1 MAETSSEEELSV
13 VNDNNHKST
22 NNIPIEIVSDEEMA
36 LIEAA
41 FALASSSSAR
51 SLSLSASIRSS
62 SSPSPPSPL
71 LHTNALSIKSI
82 TLLAKRRLS
91 TETSN
96 GNGNGN
102 VNHPDIEDLLPKKTR
117 LHDSFLHRYRRSRGL
132 SVTDLTAAEW
142 CEKQKE
148 FSLTR
153 GGRRTTKAMRAGIAR
168 HVELEEEVMKR
179 VAVKIATKEDGWAL
193 KFLNFIHGVNQL
205 LFTGLTRELPI
216 IAYIGNV
223 WMVGVIDEIQMP
235 LTKEHHNPILIDTK
249 TRVRDTLPSE
259 AQRRNGR
266 FQLMCYKYLWD
277 NTIANDFPSGK
288 FFTYFS
294 LNPHHILAEDLQVT
308 IAGSDFCVSAS
319 DKNLTLD
326 DMVRYYTNTLKM
338 LAPAHDQLLLRYEYQ
353 EDKSL
358 LAEDKFE
365 YDSEWL
371 KNQIQSCLEFWHGQ
385 REASYA
391 PEDERWKC
399 RYCQFARDCEGYA
412 ESMTPKEDSN
422 DDTCVTHGEDISSQI
437 SS

>member
-62 SSPSPPSPL
+62 SSSPSPPSPL

-91 TETSN
+91 TETS
-96 GNGNGN
+96 NGNGN

-205 LFTGLTRELPI
+205 LFTGLTRELP
-216 IAYIGNV
+216 
-223 WMVGVIDEIQMP
+223 M
-235 LTKEHHNPILIDTK
+235 
-249 TRVRDTLPSE
+249 
-259 AQRRNGR
+259 
-266 FQLMCYKYLWD
+266 
-277 NTIANDFPSGK
+277 
-288 FFTYFS
+288 
-294 LNPHHILAEDLQVT
+294 
-308 IAGSDFCVSAS
+308 
-319 DKNLTLD
+319 
-326 DMVRYYTNTLKM
+326 
-338 LAPAHDQLLLRYEYQ
+338 
-353 EDKSL
+353 
-358 LAEDKFE
+358 
-365 YDSEWL
+365 
-371 KNQIQSCLEFWHGQ
+371 
-385 REASYA
+385 
-391 PEDERWKC
+391 
-399 RYCQFARDCEGYA
+399 
-412 ESMTPKEDSN
+412 
-422 DDTCVTHGEDISSQI
+422 
-437 SS
+437 